1 MTEFALVNK
10 YGLTDNEI
18 KRRLAIFGVGP
29 DDAILIA
36 AVKPA
41 IVNEVES
48 LVQSFYSRLFDFPE
62 LARFLSHAE
71 FASRLRMG
79 MGRYL
84 LTLGESIESPEYV
97 EGRLRA
103 CIVHDRI
110 GVPLKG

>member
-1 MTEFALVNK
+1 M
-10 YGLTDNEI
+10 I

-48 LVQSFYSRLFDFPE
+48 LAQSFYRRLFDFPE

-71 FASRLRMG
+71 VALRLRMEL
-79 MGRYL
+79 GRYL
-84 LTLGESIESPEYV
+84 AN
-97 EGRLRA
+97 RLNPPSMWKSA
-103 CIVHDRI
+103 SE
-110 GVPLKG
+110 